1 VDPAR
6 ARIKQP
12 KSRPHVV
19 RTKMETIEVSTGNI
33 VEFGTV
39 KKSTEAI
46 IDAAL
51 AELVD
56 GEARWAELPLS
67 GRASLLKQVLTLMTA
82 HADEWVATAAAIKGL
97 DAKSPLM
104 GEEWTSVPTQSWLHA
119 PHCLQR
125 LKSSQLGKAPL
136 PTSNSA
142 LRPVTARLLPVPL

>member
-6 ARIKQP
+6 AIIKQP

-82 HADEWVATAAAIKGL
+82 HADEWVATGRQC
-97 DAKSPLM
+97 
-104 GEEWTSVPTQSWLHA
+104 EEWTSGPPNRGCMRRIVCNA
-119 PHCLQR
+119 
-125 LKSSQLGKAPL
+125 
-136 PTSNSA
+136 
-142 LRPVTARLLPVPL
+142 